1 MAYAGADIVGEQIVI
16 LQPQPVPADLADQLF
31 FPVVISLYL
40 LRQSSLLV
48 HRIFLLR
55 DFLVSRS
62 ERGAHG

>member
-1 MAYAGADIVGEQIVI
+1 MADTGADIVGKQIVI
-16 LQPQPVPADLADQLF
+16 LQPQPVSADLSDQLF

-55 DFLVSRS
+55 DFRVSRFK
-62 ERGAHG
+62 RGAHG